1 MPSELRQTIESFVKY
16 YNQQR
21 YHESLYNVAPA
32 DVYYGWKDDMLA
44 RRKEVKQRTL
54 QARREHNRPLR
65 ELDKT
70 SSTT

>member
-1 MPSELRQTIESFVKY
+1 MQATNATFLALPAFKRRCGNDY
-16 YNQQR
+16 
-21 YHESLYNVAPA
+21 ESLYNVAPA

-44 RRKEVKQRTL
+44 RGKEAKQRTF
-54 QARREHNRPLR
+54 QARREHNRALR

>member
-1 MPSELRQTIESFVKY
+1 MESFVKY

-54 QARREHNRPLR
+54 QARREHNQALR
-65 ELDKT
+65 ELDKA